1 MTATKGEVV
10 AAIRGAQG
18 ELDRLVS
25 STPEAAWSKPT
36 YEQGWNAK
44 QLLCHV
50 AASSNVSGFLLA
62 MARNPGASFGGGLD
76 QDEFNAQQVAL
87 RVSKTIAEV
96 ADEARGYLE
105 RDVDNANVAPD
116 ELLAAHYRAP
126 WGYEGPLADVILDSL
141 RDHLLVHLRD
151 LAKAVA

>member
-1 MTATKGEVV
+1 MIATKDEIV
-10 AAIRGAQG
+10 AAIRGARE

-25 STPEAAWSKPT
+25 STPESAWSKPA

-62 MARNPGASFGGGLD
+62 MARNPGASFDGGLD
-76 QDEFNAQQVAL
+76 RDEFNAQQAAL
-87 RVSKTIAEV
+87 REFETIAEV

-105 RDVDNANVAPD
+105 RDVDNVNATPGD
-116 ELLAAHYRAP
+116 LLAAHYRAP
-126 WGYEGPLADVILDSL
+126 WGYEGPLADVMLDSL
-141 RDHLLVHLRD
+141 RDHLVVHLRD
-151 LAKAVA
+151 LARALG

>member
-1 MTATKGEVV
+1 MTATKEEVV
-10 AAIRGAQG
+10 AAIRGAQE

-25 STPEAAWSKPT
+25 STPEAAWSKPA

-50 AASSNVSGFLLA
+50 AASSNVAGFLLA

-87 RVSKTIAEV
+87 REPKSISEV
-96 ADEARGYLE
+96 ADEAREYLE
-105 RDVDNANVAPD
+105 RDVDNANAAPD
-116 ELLAAHYRAP
+116 ELLAAHYEAP
-126 WGYEGPLADVILDSL
+126 WGDDGPLGDVIVDSIEE
-141 RDHLLVHLRD
+141 HLMMHVRD
-151 LAKAVA
+151 LATAVV

>member
-1 MTATKGEVV
+1 MTATKEEVV
-10 AAIRGAQG
+10 AAIRGAQE

-25 STPEAAWSKPT
+25 STTEAAWSNPA

-62 MARNPGASFGGGLD
+62 MARNPGASFGRGVD

-87 RVSKTIAEV
+87 REPKAISEV

-105 RDVDNANVAPD
+105 RDADNVNAAPD

-151 LAKAVA
+151 LATAVG